1 MHILIFVMF
10 IYQNGRDRDEGDTSS
25 CECDQRL
32 FHGCSPDYRTIIT
45 IHNKKLKGSLKDKLK
60 TDGEVRRLSW
70 SETTLEKASESHG
83 TDIIRYVIQKPK
95 IRSSF
100 SI

>member
-1 MHILIFVMF
+1 MF

-45 IHNKKLKGSLKDKLK
+45 IHNKKFKGSLKDKLK

-83 TDIIRYVIQKPK
+83 TDIIKYVQKPK